1 MAHKIRLGFVG
12 ANVRSNWASQSH
24 FPALLASPDVE
35 LTAVCTTRPES
46 AEEAREALGAKLA
59 FHDFRAMV
67 ASPEID
73 AVAVVVRVPA
83 HYEPTRAA
91 IEAGKHVYT
100 EWPLGRTTAEAE
112 ELAALARAKGVQT
125 AVGLQSRVS
134 PTLMYLKEQ
143 IEAGYVGEV
152 LACHATAMRD
162 GALERPSS
170 RTWQRDASLGA
181 NTLTIA
187 NGHVIDALRFV
198 AGNFAR
204 VACLVTTQARH
215 WYETDTQQ
223 LVEVTAPDNVLVSG
237 QLASGAV
244 ASVHVAAVPWAGSG
258 FRMEIYGREG
268 TLVTTGTVSSQR
280 GESSGCRAPGAAT
293 SYATWRSPS
302 ASSMSRPTSPAAIRS
317 TSGRCMPCSPR
328 RSGPGRAACR
338 RSTPRWTCTT
348 SSIRSSRRRRRAG
361 SCRSPEAW
369 PAPVDTRRCVI
380 ATRRRGR
387 SAELPRRVTREPPGR
402 HERRDYLQS
411 VRSPL
416 AVAF

>member
-1 MAHKIRLGFVG
+1 
-12 ANVRSNWASQSH
+12 VRANWASQSH
-24 FPALLASPDVE
+24 FPALRASPDVE

-46 AEEAREALGAKLA
+46 AEEAREAFGAKLA

-73 AVAVVVRVPA
+73 AVAVVVRVPS

-91 IEAGKHVYT
+91 IEAGKPVYT

-125 AVGLQSRVS
+125 AVGLQARVS
-134 PTLMYLKEQ
+134 PALLYMKEQ

-152 LACHATAMRD
+152 LSCHATSMRD

-187 NGHVIDALRFV
+187 NGHAIDALRFV
-198 AGNFAR
+198 AGDFAR

-237 QLASGAV
+237 HLESGAV
-244 ASVHVAAVPWAGSG
+244 ASVHVGAAPWAGSG

-268 TLVTTGTVSSQR
+268 TLVATGTVSSQR
-280 GESSGCRAPGAAT
+280 GETLRLQGARGTHELSDLAVPERFVYVPADFPRGDPFNVGQM
-293 SYATWRSPS
+293 YALF
-302 ASSMSRPTSPAAIRS
+302 AAAIR
-317 TSGRCMPCSPR
+317 TGQ
-328 RSGPGRAACR
+328 
-338 RSTPRWTCTT
+338 
-348 SSIRSSRRRRRAG
+348 SSLPTFDTAVDLHHF
-361 SCRSPEAW
+361 
-369 PAPVDTRRCVI
+369 VDTI
-380 ATRRRGR
+380 KQASDTGR
-387 SAELPRRVTREPPGR
+387 ELP
-402 HERRDYLQS
+402 
-411 VRSPL
+411 
-416 AVAF
+416 VA

>member
-1 MAHKIRLGFVG
+1 MSNKIRLGFVG
-12 ANVRSNWASQSH
+12 ANVRSNWSSQSH

-46 AEEAREALGAKLA
+46 AEEARQAFGAKLA
-59 FHDFRAMV
+59 FHDFRAMA

-112 ELAALARAKGVQT
+112 ELTALARSRGVQT
-125 AVGLQSRVS
+125 TVGLQARVS
-134 PTLMYLKEQ
+134 PTLLYMKEQ

-152 LACHATAMRD
+152 LSCHVTSMRD
-162 GALERPSS
+162 GPLERPSS

-204 VACLVTTQARH
+204 VACMVTTQTRQ
-215 WYETDTQQ
+215 WYETDTQR
-223 LVEVTAPDNVLVSG
+223 LVEVTSPDNVLVSG
-237 QLASGAV
+237 QLASGAA
-244 ASVHVAAVPWAGSG
+244 ASVHAAAVPWAGSG

-268 TLVTTGTVSSQR
+268 TLVTTGHVSSQR
-280 GESSGCRAPGAAT
+280 GEMLRLQGARGSHELSDLEIPERFIYVPADFPRGDPFNVGQM
-293 SYATWRSPS
+293 YALF
-302 ASSMSRPTSPAAIRS
+302 AEAIRTGQNRLPTFDTAVDLHRFIDTIKQAS
-317 TSGRCMPCSPR
+317 DTGR
-328 RSGPGRAACR
+328 
-338 RSTPRWTCTT
+338 
-348 SSIRSSRRRRRAG
+348 
-361 SCRSPEAW
+361 
-369 PAPVDTRRCVI
+369 
-380 ATRRRGR
+380 
-387 SAELPRRVTREPPGR
+387 ELP
-402 HERRDYLQS
+402 
-411 VRSPL
+411 
-416 AVAF
+416 VA

>member
-12 ANVRSNWASQSH
+12 ANVHATWASQSH

-46 AEEAREALGAKLA
+46 AEEARQALGAKLA

-73 AVAVVVRVPA
+73 AVDVVVRVPL

-91 IEAGKHVYT
+91 IEAGKPVYT

-112 ELAALARAKGVQT
+112 ELATLARVKGVPT
-125 AVGLQSRVS
+125 MVGLQSRVS
-134 PTLMYLKEQ
+134 PTLMYMKEQ

-152 LACHATAMRD
+152 LSCHATAMRD
-162 GALERPSS
+162 GAVARPSS

-223 LVEVTAPDNVLVSG
+223 RVEVTSPDNVLVSG
-237 QLASGAV
+237 QLTSGAV
-244 ASVHVAAVPWAGSG
+244 ASVHAAAVP
-258 FRMEIYGREG
+258 
-268 TLVTTGTVSSQR
+268 
-280 GESSGCRAPGAAT
+280 
-293 SYATWRSPS
+293 
-302 ASSMSRPTSPAAIRS
+302 
-317 TSGRCMPCSPR
+317 
-328 RSGPGRAACR
+328 
-338 RSTPRWTCTT
+338 
-348 SSIRSSRRRRRAG
+348 
-361 SCRSPEAW
+361 
-369 PAPVDTRRCVI
+369 
-380 ATRRRGR
+380 
-387 SAELPRRVTREPPGR
+387 
-402 HERRDYLQS
+402 
-411 VRSPL
+411 
-416 AVAF
+416 